1 MGKPPLS
8 FDINLHVQTQ
18 LWCSSFESTMLEV
31 LTDSNL
37 GRLPHKYSHYFES
50 EDQPKVPILPI
61 ALGYTAGLKR
71 PNQIVLLRWLML
83 AVQSLL
89 LTGHET

>member
-1 MGKPPLS
+1 MGKQPLS

-18 LWCSSFESTMLEV
+18 LWCSLFESKCLEV

-50 EDQPKVPILPI
+50 SDPPRGLVLPI
-61 ALGYTAGLKR
+61 ALGYTAGLKG
-71 PNQIVLLRWLML
+71 QIKLFF
-83 AVQSLL
+83 
-89 LTGHET
+89 

>member
-1 MGKPPLS
+1 MGKRPLS
-8 FDINLHVQTQ
+8 FDINLHEQSQ
-18 LWCSSFESTMLEV
+18 LWCSSLAPTMLEV

-50 EDQPKVPILPI
+50 EDQPRGPILPI
-61 ALGYTAGLKR
+61 ALGYTGGLKR
-71 PNQIVLLRWLML
+71 PSQIALLRWLMF

-89 LTGHET
+89 LTGHGT